1 MTTLAKS
8 IYKLNVIPIK
18 ILTTFFTE
26 IIIIQKKITWNQKTS
41 WKSKAILSIKNN

>member
-26 IIIIQKKITWNQKTS
+26 IIIIQKKSHGTRKHPGNLKQF
-41 WKSKAILSIKNN
+41 